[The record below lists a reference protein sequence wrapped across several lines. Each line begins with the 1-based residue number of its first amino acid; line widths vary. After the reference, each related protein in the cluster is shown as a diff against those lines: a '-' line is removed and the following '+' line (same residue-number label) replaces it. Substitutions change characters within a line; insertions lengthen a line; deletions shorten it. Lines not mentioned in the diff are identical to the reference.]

1 MTQYLLKRGGQSL
14 VLLLMVSLIGFGIL
28 YLSPGGPLSQLAQS
42 SNMAQ
47 EDIDRLTRSMGLDR
61 PFLIQYGD
69 WLLRM
74 VRGDWGTSYR
84 DGIGVLATIGSHI
97 GATLSLMAVSTVI
110 AALLGGMI
118 GIWGA
123 VRRHSLMDALSS
135 VGAMIA
141 LSIPTFWFGLMA
153 IYLFSIKLGWLPA
166 GNQQTFGDGSFLDQ
180 VHHMIAP
187 VMVLAMVETAVWAR
201 FMRSSMIETLEQDYI
216 RTARA
221 KGVGGR
227 AVIVSHALRN
237 ALLPMITLVGLQFPT
252 LLGGALITETV
263 FSWPGMGRLFFDS
276 LEYRDYPVVMG
287 ILMLSAIMVMLGS
300 LLADV
305 LYAIADPRIRMD

>member
-1 MTQYLLKRGGQSL
+1 MIQYLLKRGGQSL
-14 VLLLMVSLIGFGIL
+14 VLLLLVSLIGFGIL

-74 VRGDWGTSYR
+74 VRGDWGASYR

-153 IYLFSIKLGWLPA
+153 IYLFSIKLGWLPVSY
-166 GNQQTFGDGSFLDQ
+166 THL
-180 VHHMIAP
+180 
-187 VMVLAMVETAVWAR
+187 
-201 FMRSSMIETLEQDYI
+201 TL
-216 RTARA
+216 
-221 KGVGGR
+221 
-227 AVIVSHALRN
+227 
-237 ALLPMITLVGLQFPT
+237 PT
-252 LLGGALITETV
+252 TPYV
-263 FSWPGMGRLFFDS
+263 
-276 LEYRDYPVVMG
+276 
-287 ILMLSAIMVMLGS
+287 
-300 LLADV
+300 
-305 LYAIADPRIRMD
+305 